1 MDDSSNSSYNTSSLS
16 KIQFKIY
23 SKTMRTL
30 FVAILMALAV
40 VSCKQDG
47 QSIGT
52 QESIVGKW
60 APTYEL
66 FDESTQKWSSIQT
79 LVALPTYEF
88 TSDARVLQNDKPAGD
103 QDCCG
108 FIGNKYAFKNGKIT
122 FSDFKICPNVSCYAL
137 HCDGWTIRKLEGDI
151 MEIAQCPGGIMRYKR
166 VK

>member
-1 MDDSSNSSYNTSSLS
+1 
-16 KIQFKIY
+16 
-23 SKTMRTL
+23 MRTL

-79 LVALPTYEF
+79 LVALLLMSLRQMHVYFKT
-88 TSDARVLQNDKPAGD
+88 TSQQATKIVVDLSETNMHLKM
-103 QDCCG
+103 
-108 FIGNKYAFKNGKIT
+108 GK
-122 FSDFKICPNVSCYAL
+122 
-137 HCDGWTIRKLEGDI
+137 
-151 MEIAQCPGGIMRYKR
+151 
-166 VK
+166 